1 MVIFIKCI
9 FFCRYRKIIDCLE
22 SVKLKDELEEKE
34 MNKLLSRAYTNL
46 GVCYNKENLP
56 LRACTFKTA
65 KSYYQYVLFLL
76 VQLRINILNILN

>member
-1 MVIFIKCI
+1 MH

-22 SVKLKDELEEKE
+22 AIKLKDELEEKE

-56 LRACTFKTA
+56 LKACMFLRQVPNKTA
-65 KSYYQYVLFLL
+65 KSYYQYVLLL
-76 VQLRINILNILN
+76 LIQLCINILN